1 MENKKVDSADKDLY
15 KIVGELQ
22 YSVGE
27 LKGTVKG
34 IEGAVGTANTQIEKI
49 SQKID
54 NLNVVPY
61 SIYEERIKNSDKRFD
76 KLDCEVATVSR
87 DVNDIKTR
95 LGLNENSL
103 TGQIAKFLNS
113 MAVKIIG
120 GSVILLI
127 VAAFYLSYS
136 QQFKQLEQSLQVLTD
151 KTNAIKGE

>member
-1 MENKKVDSADKDLY
+1 MEIIKVDPVDKDLY

-22 YSVGE
+22 GSVGE

-34 IEGAVGTANTQIEKI
+34 IEGAVANVTTQVEKV

-61 SIYEERIKNSDKRFD
+61 SVYENRIKSSDKRFE
-76 KLDCEVATVSR
+76 LIECELGGISK
-87 DVNDIKTR
+87 DVGDIKSR
-95 LGLNENSL
+95 LGISENSL

-127 VAAFYLSYS
+127 VAGLYFSYS
-136 QQFKQLEQSLQVLTD
+136 QQLKQFEQSLQVLTD
-151 KTNAIKGE
+151 KTSDIKGE

>member
-1 MENKKVDSADKDLY
+1 MEKNKVDPVDKDLY

-22 YSVGE
+22 GSVGE

-34 IEGAVGTANTQIEKI
+34 IEGAVANVTTQVEKV

-61 SIYEERIKNSDKRFD
+61 SVYENRIKSSDKRFELIECGLGGIS
-76 KLDCEVATVSR
+76 K
-87 DVNDIKTR
+87 DVTDIKSR
-95 LGLNENSL
+95 LGISENSF

-113 MAVKIIG
+113 MVVKIIG